1 MAEEGKPIQVDLELI
16 EGYQFKASFGLDGV
30 PDLVLD
36 EPEPLGNGR
45 GPNPARLLAAS
56 AAGCLAASL
65 LFCLRKARVQ
75 VKGMKVRVKTTL
87 TRNEKGRLR
96 VGGME
101 VQISPQLDEVAQ
113 PGLERC
119 QELFEDFCVVTQSIR
134 QGIPVKVEVR

>member
-1 MAEEGKPIQVDLELI
+1 
-16 EGYQFKASFGLDGV
+16 
-30 PDLVLD
+30 
-36 EPEPLGNGR
+36 
-45 GPNPARLLAAS
+45 
-56 AAGCLAASL
+56 
-65 LFCLRKARVQ
+65 
-75 VKGMKVRVKTTL
+75 MKVRVKTTL